1 MRYGNIL
8 CFELF
13 LHCNSAMTNTCE
25 CGYKREVPGITGR
38 VRKRG
43 DSNWK
48 MQRFFFYK
56 YVNLCQV
63 SFALLKWEEFSFQKS
78 DLLCCI
84 SMSG

>member
-48 MQRFFFYK
+48 MQRFFF
-56 YVNLCQV
+56 
-63 SFALLKWEEFSFQKS
+63 F
-78 DLLCCI
+78 I
-84 SMSG
+84 SMLTSVKLALPSSTGRSLASRSLICSVAFP

>member
-25 CGYKREVPGITGR
+25 CGYKREVPSITGR
-38 VRKRG
+38 VRKTGIAIGRCRG
-43 DSNWK
+43 
-48 MQRFFFYK
+48 FFYK

-63 SFALLKWEEFSFQKS
+63 SYALLKWEEFSFQKS